1 MALDSLDQID
11 KTYLDCAVKLMMRA
25 LLARIGEEFSSDDE
39 DDLYDLNWFFNYFHF
54 CLRSNKI
61 QCISSNIYF
70 F

>member
-39 DDLYDLNWFFNYFHF
+39 DDLYDLN
-54 CLRSNKI
+54 
-61 QCISSNIYF
+61 
-70 F
+70 